1 MAMMKS
7 CYLEQEEFRFI
18 HMKGFPRFAF
28 PNINKNCFISWFVY
42 RAIRNLSS
50 FVIVSLSPV
59 LNLDYHCL
67 KHTFV
72 LHFQARVF
80 CHRQPIAVRLICTHW
95 TGINYHRLLF
105 IDFTFYLVICS
116 ILSSEVTC
124 KQ

>member
-1 MAMMKS
+1 
-7 CYLEQEEFRFI
+7 
-18 HMKGFPRFAF
+18 MKGFPRFAF
-28 PNINKNCFISWFVY
+28 PNINKNCFIPWFVY
-42 RAIRNLSS
+42 RAIRDLSS

-95 TGINYHRLLF
+95 TGLIITGFYSSILLF
-105 IDFTFYLVICS
+105 IWSFVAFLVARSLASNDGFIN
-116 ILSSEVTC
+116 LWTAL
-124 KQ
+124 